1 VLGADRVKDKF
12 LYLESLRGIAA
23 LFVVMHHSSPIS
35 YSSILGNNPFFVN
48 GDFLVDFFFV
58 LSGFVIAYSYSD
70 RITDGTSISRFTK
83 KRFFRLYPLH
93 FLTLL
98 LFVLIA
104 FIQHIGSSRYGI
116 GDPTSSSPDNLRSF
130 FSNLFL
136 IHSVTENELTFNG
149 PSWSISVEFI
159 LYVYFGLI
167 TLFFNRRTVI
177 VICIVTILLSTLPL
191 ITHSERTG
199 VMQTAIYR
207 GTYAFPLGMLLY
219 YFYNWKKLVVSNWLV
234 YYCLLLALLSIWFGK
249 VIQAVIPPLVFG
261 LLILSLLYSKENR
274 LKTWLSRPTLIYL
287 GTISYG
293 IYMTHIA
300 IWWFMNQGIRFG
312 LGAGTRIDSRSG
324 QTILDL
330 GPFEGFFWV
339 MVGLAIIVAAASLSY
354 RYIEQPFMRR

>member
-1 VLGADRVKDKF
+1 MKDKF

-58 LSGFVIAYSYSD
+58 LSGFVIAFSYSD
-70 RITDGTSISRFTK
+70 RITDGASISRFTK

-104 FIQHIGSSRYGI
+104 FIQHTASSRYGV
-116 GDPTSSSPDNLRSF
+116 GDPASSSPDNLKSF

-136 IHSVTENELTFNG
+136 IHSVTEDELTFNG

-159 LYVYFGLI
+159 MYAYFGLV
-167 TLFFNRRTVI
+167 TLFCSRRTVI
-177 VICIVTILLSTLPL
+177 VICIATILLSTIPL
-191 ITHSERTG
+191 LVHSERTG
-199 VMQTAIYR
+199 VMQTAMYR
-207 GTYAFPLGMLLY
+207 GSYAFPLGMLLY
-219 YFYNWKKLVVSNWLV
+219 YFYNWRKIAVANWLV
-234 YYCLLLALLSIWFGK
+234 YYCLALALVSIWFGK
-249 VIQAVIPPLVFG
+249 VIQPVIPPLVFG
-261 LLILSLLYSKENR
+261 LLILSLLYSNENR
-274 LKTWLSRPTLIYL
+274 LKTWLVRPTLVYL

-293 IYMTHIA
+293 IYMIHVA
-300 IWWFMNQGIRFG
+300 VWWFMNQGIRFG
-312 LGAGTRIDSRSG
+312 LGTGTRLDTRSG

-330 GPFEGFFWV
+330 GPVEGFFWV
-339 MVGLAIIVAAASLSY
+339 VVGLTITVAAASFSY
-354 RYIEQPFMRR
+354 RYIERPFMRR